1 MNGENKIKAPPNPF
15 QPEPARI
22 VRTYP
27 LTDDVNFF
35 QIRIAD
41 MEKALAFRYQTGQ
54 FAMISVLG
62 AGEAPFSISRP
73 GLLEF
78 CIRKAGTVT
87 NALFQMK
94 ENDLI
99 GLRGPYGNTFPI
111 EKMQGKDIVIVMGG
125 LGAAPLRSV
134 LLYLLDNQGKDI
146 VIVMGG
152 LGAAP
157 LRSVLLYLLDNRDQF
172 GRVMLLH
179 GAKRPAEMLLREEF
193 FSLKE
198 REDLECYLTVDNDET
213 GEWPADVGLV
223 TQLFKKLGT
232 INPKNTFSLVCGPP
246 IMYKFVLE
254 EILKLNIPKDQILMT
269 LERRMKC
276 GVGKCGHCAIDYI
289 YTCLD
294 GPVFTYWDVIHMR
307 ELI

>member
-1 MNGENKIKAPPNPF
+1 MNGEKQTLRTTNPF
-15 QPEPARI
+15 LPVPARI

-41 MEKALAFRYQTGQ
+41 MEKALAFRYRTGQ
-54 FAMISVLG
+54 FAMISILG
-62 AGEAPFSISRP
+62 AGEAPFSISSTPSRP

-78 CIRKAGTVT
+78 CIRRAGTVT
-87 NALFQMK
+87 NALFSLK

-99 GLRGPYGNTFPI
+99 GLRGPYGNGFPV
-111 EKMQGKDIVIVMGG
+111 ERMQGKDILVVMGG

-134 LLYLLDNQGKDI
+134 LLYC
-146 VIVMGG
+146 
-152 LGAAP
+152 
-157 LRSVLLYLLDNRDQF
+157 LDNRDQF
-172 GRVMLLH
+172 GRIILLH

-193 FSLKE
+193 FSLKR
-198 REDLECYLTVDNDET
+198 REDLECLLTVDTDDT
-213 GEWPADVGLV
+213 GEWPEETGLV
-223 TQLFKKLGT
+223 TQLIPKLT
-232 INPKNTFSLVCGPP
+232 DLDPENTFGLVCGPP
-246 IMYKFVLE
+246 VMYKFVLKE
-254 EILKLNIPKDQILMT
+254 LVQLKIPKDQILMT

>member
-1 MNGENKIKAPPNPF
+1 M
-15 QPEPARI
+15 
-22 VRTYP
+22 
-27 LTDDVNFF
+27 
-35 QIRIAD
+35 D
-41 MEKALAFRYQTGQ
+41 MALSFKYRPGQ

-62 AGEAPFSISRP
+62 AGEAPFSISSTPSRP

-87 NALFQMK
+87 NALFRMK

-99 GLRGPYGNTFPI
+99 GFRGPYGNGFPV
-111 EKMQGKDIVIVMGG
+111 EKMRDKDILIVVGG

-134 LLYLLDNQGKDI
+134 LLYC
-146 VIVMGG
+146 
-152 LGAAP
+152 
-157 LRSVLLYLLDNRDQF
+157 LDNRDQF
-172 GRVMLLH
+172 RSVSLLH
-179 GAKRPAEMLLREEF
+179 GAKRPAEMIFREEF
-193 FSLKE
+193 FSLKG
-198 REDLECYLTVDNDET
+198 RDDLECHLAVDEDDT
-213 GEWPADVGLV
+213 GTWTENIGVV
-223 TQLFKKLGT
+223 TTLFPLLKK
-232 INPKNTFSLVCGPP
+232 IDSSNTYALVCGPP
-246 IMYKFVLE
+246 VMYRFVIKE
-254 EILKLNIPKDQILMT
+254 FVKLNIPKDQILMT

>member
-1 MNGENKIKAPPNPF
+1 MNGENKHLTHDNPF
-15 QPEPARI
+15 LPEPARI
-22 VRTYP
+22 VRTYY
-27 LTDDVNFF
+27 LTEDVKFF
-35 QIRIAD
+35 QVRIVD
-41 MEKALAFRYQTGQ
+41 MEKALSFNYRPGQ

-62 AGEAPFSISRP
+62 AGEAPFSISSTPSRP

-87 NALFQMK
+87 NALFRMK

-99 GLRGPYGNTFPI
+99 GFRGPYGNGFPI
-111 EKMQGKDIVIVMGG
+111 EKMRDKDIIIVVGG

-134 LLYLLDNQGKDI
+134 LLY
-146 VIVMGG
+146 
-152 LGAAP
+152 
-157 LRSVLLYLLDNRDQF
+157 SLDNRDQF
-172 GRVMLLH
+172 RRISLLH
-179 GAKRPAEMLLREEF
+179 GAKKPAEMIFREEF
-193 FSLKE
+193 FALKQ
-198 REDLECYLTVDNDET
+198 REDLECHLVVDEDDT
-213 GEWPADVGLV
+213 GTWTENIGVV
-223 TQLFKKLGT
+223 TTLFSLLKE
-232 INPKNTFSLVCGPP
+232 IDPVNTYALVCGPP
-246 IMYKFVLE
+246 IMYKFVIKELV
-254 EILKLNIPKDQILMT
+254 KLNIPKDQILMT

>member
-1 MNGENKIKAPPNPF
+1 MRLDNKELSPNNPF
-15 QPEPARI
+15 KPEPARI

-27 LTDDVNFF
+27 LTEDVKFF

-41 MEKALAFRYQTGQ
+41 MDRALSFRYRAGQ

-62 AGEAPFSISRP
+62 AGEAPFSISSTPSRP

-87 NALFQMK
+87 NALFRLK

-99 GLRGPYGNTFPI
+99 GIRGPYGNGFPVD
-111 EKMQGKDIVIVMGG
+111 KMRDKDIIIVMGG

-134 LLYLLDNQGKDI
+134 LLYC
-146 VIVMGG
+146 
-152 LGAAP
+152 
-157 LRSVLLYLLDNRDQF
+157 LDNRDQF
-172 GRVMLLH
+172 GRVILLH
-179 GAKRPAEMLLREEF
+179 GAKSPAEMIFREEF
-193 FSLKE
+193 FSLKG
-198 REDLECYLTVDNDET
+198 REDLECYLAVDNDDT
-213 GEWPADVGLV
+213 GEWTENIGVI
-223 TQLFKKLGT
+223 TTLFPLLKE
-232 INPKNTFSLVCGPP
+232 IEPKNTFSLVCGPP
-246 IMYKFVLE
+246 VMYKFVLQE
-254 EILKLNIPKDQILMT
+254 LIKLNIPKDQILMT

-294 GPVFTYWDVIHMR
+294 GPVFTYWNVIHMR